1 MQRTGIFLRV
11 FLLVL
16 TVFFAPAYGADA
28 PNAVQGMYSSSVSKV
43 SPDTI
48 RLGSDLK
55 VEIYKLPALID
66 AAVKSNQKIIL
77 YLNEQPLKDSVPEI
91 DTRKQTLRFEL
102 KRTTDTKDAWNKL
115 LGKSLLDWSRDVTVT
130 VGLDKGTT
138 INPYNKKIKLAIIST
153 AGFIFWLLFLVIVGW
168 IFLRYAYCSAI
179 LRNYGPDSP
188 YSLAFTQI
196 AFWFFLVLF
205 SYVFIWLTSG
215 DWNCIPDSV
224 LVLLGIATGTLLGAR
239 VIDDNK
245 LTSFQTKA
253 DELQNQVTLLQAQAK
268 PLEDQ
273 IAQLQAQA
281 NPPTDQIAK
290 LQAQA
295 KPLEDQIAQLQAQ
308 IKIVSDAKT
317 RLLSLKSAGFLNDIL
332 NDVNGPSIHR
342 LQMMVWTLVFGF
354 IFCSKVY
361 QDLAMPDFSPTQLAL
376 IGISSGTY
384 LGFKLPEKH

>member
-273 IAQLQAQA
+273 IAQLQAQ
-281 NPPTDQIAK
+281 
-290 LQAQA
+290 
-295 KPLEDQIAQLQAQ
+295 